1 MSAIPSD
8 IRAMPAR
15 TVNAVVPLVHRRPV
29 AALTQGLLSRRS
41 AERIVAL
48 LAPLALL
55 ALWEL
60 SVRVGWLDKRFFPA
74 PLSIVG
80 TFYYLGAEVAW
91 TNSLLF
97 HTLKSLSRAGIGF
110 VLGAIPAIALG
121 IVMGLVPMVRAAVQ
135 PMVGALFPIPK
146 VAILPLIMLIF
157 GIGEESKWAIIA
169 VGVFFQVLIATAAGV
184 ANIDKIFLDVG
195 RNFEARRMA
204 TYWNI
209 ALPGALP
216 MIFAGVRLGWG
227 VALLLLV
234 TAEMVS
240 SQSGL
245 GFMIW
250 RAWQLLSVEDMYVGL
265 VTIAAIGIVSFWLL
279 DALEAWLLP
288 WKARQ

>member
-1 MSAIPSD
+1 MSAIGTD
-8 IRAMPAR
+8 IHAMPA
-15 TVNAVVPLVHRRPV
+15 PLVHRRPL
-29 AALTQGLLSRRS
+29 APLTPGFISRRS

-60 SVRVGWLDKRFFPA
+60 SVRAGWLDKRFFPA

-80 TFYYLGAEVAW
+80 TFYYLGVEVAW
-91 TNSLLF
+91 NHSLLF

-110 VLGAIPAIALG
+110 VLGALPAIALG

-146 VAILPLIMLIF
+146 VAILPLIMLLF

-195 RNFEARRMA
+195 RNFEATRMA
-204 TYWNI
+204 TYWSI

-216 MIFAGVRLGWG
+216 MIFAGIRLGWG